1 MEWNF
6 WNKFKI
12 HTLRLNRNRH
22 KRIEER
28 GLTYSSKPEELDARL
43 DLKSHGLEHWN
54 NPMQSSRWYLEFYDQ
69 RVIPKEERQGILK
82 HLKGDSSYQREINPK
97 SPE

>member
-1 MEWNF
+1 MQNLA
-6 WNKFKI
+6 KD
-12 HTLRLNRNRH
+12 
-22 KRIEER
+22 EER
-28 GLTYSSKPEELDARL
+28 VLTYSSKPEELDARL

-82 HLKGDSSYQREINPK
+82 HLKADEK
-97 SPE
+97 SVKAGTSQ